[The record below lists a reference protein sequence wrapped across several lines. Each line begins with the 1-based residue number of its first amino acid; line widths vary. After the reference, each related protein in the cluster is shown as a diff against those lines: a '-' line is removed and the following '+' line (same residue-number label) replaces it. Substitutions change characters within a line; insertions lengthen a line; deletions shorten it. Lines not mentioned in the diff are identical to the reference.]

1 MVELDLGLAI
11 THHVLVFGLAIMLA
25 MELALLRVAPVPVGR
40 LTRLDAGYG
49 LTAVLVLAVG
59 AARVVWG
66 AKGWD
71 FYETNPWF
79 WAKIATFSVIGLLS
93 ILPTLAF
100 IRWSRAVRA
109 DPAFTP
115 EARTVAGAATWV
127 RIELLLLVPLVGFA
141 AAMARHGG

>member
-11 THHVLVFGLAIMLA
+11 AHHVLVFGLAIMLA

-66 AKGWD
+66 AKGWTY
-71 FYETNPWF
+71 YEANPWF

-100 IRWSRAVRA
+100 ISWSRTARA

-115 EARTVAGAATWV
+115 EARTVGRAATWV